1 MNLET
6 FRSVLKGLTPE
17 NAQHAEKMAREI
29 AQNVRED
36 ASRGFLLGCLAGY
49 FMGYQAGTDGRPC
62 IEDLHNP
69 GLTVGGLYAFYDMG
83 YTKATREQM
92 PEQESAAKQQ
102 PADGRTMPEF

>member
-1 MNLET
+1 
-6 FRSVLKGLTPE
+6 
-17 NAQHAEKMAREI
+17 MAREI